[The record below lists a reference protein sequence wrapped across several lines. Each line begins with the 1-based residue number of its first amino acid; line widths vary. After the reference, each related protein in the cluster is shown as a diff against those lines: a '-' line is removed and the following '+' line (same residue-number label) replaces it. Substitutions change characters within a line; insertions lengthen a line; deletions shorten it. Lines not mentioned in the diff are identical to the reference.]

1 MALEDL
7 YKEVILDHYKNPRN
21 KRALPG
27 AEVSCS
33 KNNPLCGDEI
43 TVNAHL
49 EDGQIAEVTFEGS
62 GCSISQASASML
74 TESVAGSSVG
84 EAEALAAR
92 VRAMLGGEVEP
103 TEEAFGDLVAL
114 KGVVK
119 YPVRIKCAVL
129 AWDVL
134 QDALS
139 GVSDGRATGQSPHA
153 VSG

>member
-1 MALEDL
+1 VSLDDL

-21 KRALPG
+21 KRALPE
-27 AEVSCS
+27 ATVSRR

-43 TVNAHL
+43 EIHARL
-49 EDGQIAEVTFEGS
+49 DDGRVVDVSFEGQ

-74 TESVAGSSVG
+74 TESVEGKSVDHAAAV
-84 EAEALAAR
+84 AEEFR
-92 VRAMLGGEVEP
+92 GMMEGRVEP
-103 TEEAFGDLVAL
+103 DEDELGDLLAL

-134 QDALS
+134 QDALRE
-139 GVSDGRATGQSPHA
+139 GSPTA
-153 VSG
+153 G

>member
-1 MALEDL
+1 VALEDL

-21 KRALPG
+21 KRELPG
-27 AEVSCS
+27 AEFSCS

-43 TVNAHL
+43 TVNAHV
-49 EDGQIAEVTFEGS
+49 EDGRIAEVTFEGS

-74 TESVAGSSVG
+74 TESVTGSSVDD
-84 EAEALAAR
+84 AEALASR
-92 VRAMLGGEVEP
+92 VRAMLGGEVDP
-103 TEEAFGDLVAL
+103 SEEEFGDLVAL

-134 QDALS
+134 QDALA
-139 GVSDGRATGQSPHA
+139 GTGDGSSTGTAPHT

>member
-1 MALEDL
+1 VALEDL

-49 EDGQIAEVTFEGS
+49 EDGRIAEVTFEGS

-74 TESVAGSSVG
+74 TESVGGSSVG

-139 GVSDGRATGQSPHA
+139 GVSVGRATGQSPHA